1 MRKLLSIIYYE
12 FRMQVKSMR
21 FKGLCVL
28 AFFFNFAIYQV
39 GLQQQEIN
47 PTNTYISI
55 DMAIFYW
62 LVAIM
67 AGLFSMGRIR
77 KTGMHSILMTRPIPT
92 YFLALGQMVAAFLS
106 LMILAF
112 LYFFPAGFILH
123 LQFDMDFPAAF
134 ILYTLLFYFA
144 PGLISV
150 LSITIWIR
158 TCFKNNLMALIIL
171 GFIFAGMGVLAN
183 SHLLNIHTP
192 DRKYHNFV
200 PLVSQFSSNYWGK
213 IRTMESSPHIVFTQ
227 KGDWF
232 NLLLSLI
239 YCNVFLVLS
248 CYHLRRTEP
257 QRRVLGTYGRH
268 WYHAPTFVKMAAD
281 LKIDPHVTWRSHAFL
296 ITLAVLIIAKT
307 GLPLARPYWQNF
319 LASRE
324 VQKRAAANGSAP
336 IDPKRYEAANIPQ
349 RLILPIKILRDDQVW
364 TPGSLTSDLTFTC
377 NADTSDTLA
386 ILSAYSRWSQTVDE
400 ILLEG
405 RRIPFVKRDT
415 ELFIEGREFK
425 SFSDGSP
432 HHLIIHAPERKGGH
446 YTEGYAFRFNT
457 QGYYFI
463 EKKVR
468 RTGDNGQEFWTFKS
482 YPGYLWHTRL
492 TLTVR
497 YPTPPVEAPVQPIK
511 VEKTGRGR
519 NALTTYVFDIP
530 AELNTISSS
539 VWFDYFG
546 EGRDV
551 FFTLKN
557 PRLKIRFVT
566 EKSNEKVFREV
577 MELAEPVLEEFC
589 AMYGISPGK
598 MLTIIVNSSEL
609 REVRKMQMRCIR
621 YGASATWWS
630 DMLFNSLDSTEH
642 NMLSN
647 VFMKDLRG
655 PSLQGDYT
663 IWDLNSF
670 MEINITHGLNHHLSM
685 SQKFEPWEFKPI
697 AWRLDPQRAREMEKR
712 TREELLESRNIPVF
726 QMLYLVLGHDAW
738 LKMLQRFKNK
748 IHKNF
753 LAPEVLQEAVRE
765 ITGDPMDWFFD
776 YWMKSGASLPSYRVK
791 GYRAW
796 MSEGEKEDETIYNVE
811 IDIANLGTGRMPVPV
826 RLSTSKEPINDKIW
840 LGPAETATWKITTKN
855 LPMQV
860 QVDPGQWIMMAPYWN
875 EKMKTWETAPYMKL
889 NIGITEKK

>member
-12 FRMQVKSMR
+12 FLMQVKSMR

-39 GLQQQEIN
+39 GLQQQEIY
-47 PTNTYISI
+47 PAKSFLSF

-106 LMILAF
+106 LMPLAF

-123 LQFDMDFPAAF
+123 LQYDIDFPAAF
-134 ILYTLLFYFA
+134 VLYTLLFYFV
-144 PGLISV
+144 PGLISI

-183 SHLLNIHTP
+183 SHFLDIHTP
-192 DRKYHNFV
+192 DRAYHNFV
-200 PLVSQFSSNYWGK
+200 PLVSQFSRNYWQK
-213 IRTMESSPHIVFTQ
+213 FQFMEERPRIVFTQ

-257 QRRVLGTYGRH
+257 QRKVLGTYGRH

-281 LKIDPHVTWRSHAFL
+281 LKIDPHVTWRSHVFL
-296 ITLAVLIIAKT
+296 IILAVLIIAKT

-324 VQKRAAANGSAP
+324 AQKRAAANGSAP
-336 IDPKRYEAANIPQ
+336 VDPKRYEAANIPQ

-364 TPGSLTSDLTFTC
+364 TPESLTSDLTFTC
-377 NADTSDTLA
+377 NAETSGTLA

-405 RRIPFVKRDT
+405 HRVPFIKRDAQ
-415 ELFIEGREFK
+415 LFIEGREFK

-432 HHLIIHAPERKGGH
+432 HHLIIHAPFGKNVH
-446 YTEGYAFRFNT
+446 YSEGYAFRFNT
-457 QGYYFI
+457 QGYFFI
-463 EKKVR
+463 EKKS
-468 RTGDNGQEFWTFKS
+468 RTMSDDGQEFWFFTNH
-482 YPGYLWHTRL
+482 PGYLWHTRL
-492 TLTVR
+492 TLTVK
-497 YPTPPVEAPVQPIK
+497 YPNPPVEAPVQPNK

-519 NALTTYVFDIP
+519 NVLTTYVFDVP

-539 VWFDYFG
+539 VWFDYYG

-566 EKSNEKVFREV
+566 EKSNEKIFKEV

-589 AMYGISPGK
+589 AMYGISPERTITIN
-598 MLTIIVNSSEL
+598 LTDL
-609 REVRKMQMRCIR
+609 REIRKMQVRCIR

-630 DMLFNSLDSTEH
+630 DMLFNSIDMTEH
-642 NMLSN
+642 NMLSS
-647 VFMKDLRG
+647 VFMKDLLG
-655 PSLQGDYT
+655 PGLQGDNT
-663 IWDLNSF
+663 IWDLNPF
-670 MEINITHGLNHHLSM
+670 MNANITHGLNHHLSM
-685 SQKFEPWEFKPI
+685 SQKFAPWEFKPI
-697 AWRLDPQRAREMEKR
+697 ASHLDPQRAREMEKR
-712 TREELLESRNIPVF
+712 TREKLLENHNIPVF
-726 QMLYLVLGHDAW
+726 QMLYLVLGHDTW

-753 LAPEVLQEAVRE
+753 LAPEVLREAVRE
-765 ITGDPMDWFFD
+765 TTGDPMDWFFD
-776 YWMKSGASLPSYRVK
+776 YWMKSGAGLPSYRVK

-796 MSEGEKEDETIYNVE
+796 MSEGEKEDESIYNVE

-840 LGPAETATWKITTKN
+840 LGPSETATWKVTTKN

-860 QVDPGQWIMMAPYWN
+860 QVDPDRWIMMSPYWD
-875 EKMKTWETAPYMKL
+875 EKMKTWEAVPSMKL
-889 NIGITEKK
+889 NTGITEKK

>member
-1 MRKLLSIIYYE
+1 
-12 FRMQVKSMR
+12 
-21 FKGLCVL
+21 
-28 AFFFNFAIYQV
+28 
-39 GLQQQEIN
+39 
-47 PTNTYISI
+47 
-55 DMAIFYW
+55 
-62 LVAIM
+62 
-67 AGLFSMGRIR
+67 SMGRIR
-77 KTGMHSILMTRPIPT
+77 KTGMHPILMPRPIPT

-112 LYFFPAGFILH
+112 LYFFPAGFILS
-123 LQFDMDFPAAF
+123 LQYDIDFPAAF
-134 ILYTLLFYFA
+134 VLYTLLFYFV

-183 SHLLNIHTP
+183 SHLLYIETP
-192 DRKYHNFV
+192 DGTNHNFV
-200 PLVSQFSSNYWGK
+200 PLVSQFSFNYWQK
-213 IRTMESSPHIVFTQ
+213 FRTMEGSPHIVFTRR
-227 KGDWF
+227 GDWF
-232 NLLLSLI
+232 NLLLSLV

-296 ITLAVLIIAKT
+296 IILAVLIIAKT
-307 GLPLARPYWQNF
+307 GLPLARPYWQNYF
-319 LASRE
+319 ASRE
-324 VQKRAAANGSAP
+324 AQKRAAANGSAP
-336 IDPKRYEAANIPQ
+336 IDQKRYEVKNIPQ

-364 TPGSLTSDLTFTC
+364 TPESLISDLTFTC
-377 NADTSDTLA
+377 NADTSGTLA
-386 ILSAYSRWSQTVDE
+386 ILNTFWRWTQTVDE

-415 ELFIEGREFK
+415 QLFIEGREFK
-425 SFSDGSP
+425 SFSDGAP
-432 HHLIIHAPERKGGH
+432 HHLIIRAPTQKNMFIVGE
-446 YTEGYAFRFNT
+446 YTLQFRT
-457 QGYYFI
+457 QGYFFI

-468 RTGDNGQEFWTFKS
+468 RFGSDGQESWYFPTL
-482 YPGYLWHTRL
+482 PVYLWHTRL
-492 TLTVR
+492 TLTVG
-497 YPTPPVEAPVQPIK
+497 YPNPPVDAPVQPIK

-530 AELNTISSS
+530 AELNTVSSS
-539 VWFDYFG
+539 VHFAYFG

-577 MELAEPVLEEFC
+577 MELAEPVLDEFC
-589 AMYGISPGK
+589 AMYGISPER
-598 MLTIIVNSSEL
+598 TITITLQSQEL
-609 REVRKMQMRCIR
+609 REIRKMQVRTFR
-621 YGASATWWS
+621 YGAQATWWS
-630 DMLFNSLDSTEH
+630 DMLFSSLDTIEH
-642 NMLSN
+642 NMLLN
-647 VFMKDLRG
+647 VFMRDMRG
-655 PSLQGDYT
+655 PGLQGDYT

-670 MEINITHGLNHHLSM
+670 MEINITHGLNHRLSM
-685 SQKFEPWEFKPI
+685 TQKFAPREFKPI
-697 AWRLDPQRAREMEKR
+697 ASHFDPQRAREKEKR
-712 TREELLESRNIPVF
+712 TREELLENRNIPVF
-726 QMLYLVLGHDAW
+726 QMLYLVLGHDTW

-753 LAPEVLQEAVRE
+753 IAPEVLQEAVRE
-765 ITGDPMDWFFD
+765 TTGDPMNWFFD

-796 MSEGEKEDETIYNVE
+796 MSEGEKEDESIYNVE

-840 LGPAETATWKITTKN
+840 LGPAETATWKVTTKN

-860 QVDPGQWIMMAPYWN
+860 QIDPDQWIMMSPYWN
-875 EKMKTWETAPYMKL
+875 EKMKTWETVPSMKL

>member
-12 FRMQVKSMR
+12 FLMQVKSLR

-39 GLQQQEIN
+39 GLQQQEIY
-47 PTNTYISI
+47 PAKSFLSF

-112 LYFFPAGFILH
+112 LYFFPAGFLLS
-123 LQFDMDFPAAF
+123 LQYDIDFPAAF
-134 ILYTLLFYFA
+134 VLYTLLFYFA

-171 GFIFAGMGVLAN
+171 GFVFAGMGVLAN
-183 SHLLNIHTP
+183 SHLLNIQTP
-192 DRKYHNFV
+192 DRTNHNFV
-200 PLVSQFSSNYWGK
+200 PLVSQFSANYWQK
-213 IRTMESSPHIVFTQ
+213 FQTMENSPRIVFTRRD
-227 KGDWF
+227 DWF
-232 NLLLSLI
+232 NLLISLI
-239 YCNVFLVLS
+239 YCNVFLILS

-324 VQKRAAANGSAP
+324 AQKRAAANGSAP

-349 RLILPIKILRDDQVW
+349 RLILPIKILNDDQVW
-364 TPGSLTSDLTFTC
+364 TPESLTSDLTFTC
-377 NADTSDTLA
+377 NADTSGTLA
-386 ILSAYSRWSQTVDE
+386 ILYTFWRWNQTVDE
-400 ILLEG
+400 ILLGG

-415 ELFIEGREFK
+415 QLFIEGREFK
-425 SFSDGSP
+425 PFSDGAP
-432 HHLIIHAPERKGGH
+432 HHLIIRAPIKKNVSTDEEYIIRH
-446 YTEGYAFRFNT
+446 FLTLGYFFVD
-457 QGYYFI
+457 
-463 EKKVR
+463 KKI
-468 RTGDNGQEFWTFKS
+468 RTLHDGQEIWYFPS

-497 YPTPPVEAPVQPIK
+497 YPTPPVDTPVQPIK

-519 NALTTYVFDIP
+519 KTLTTYVFDIP
-530 AELNTISSS
+530 AELNTVSSS
-539 VWFDYFG
+539 IRFNYFT

-551 FFTLKN
+551 FFTLNN
-557 PRLKIRFVT
+557 PRLKICFVT
-566 EKSNEKVFREV
+566 EKSREKIFREV

-589 AMYGISPGK
+589 AMYGISPERTI
-598 MLTIIVNSSEL
+598 TIIFSPLDL
-609 REVRKMQMRCIR
+609 REIRRMQVRTSR
-621 YGASATWWS
+621 YGAQASWWT
-630 DMLFNSLDSTEH
+630 DMLFNSLDGTEH
-642 NMLSN
+642 NMLSS
-647 VFMKDLRG
+647 VFMKDLLG
-655 PSLQGDYT
+655 PGIQGDYN
-663 IWDLNSF
+663 IWDISSF
-670 MEINITHGLNHHLSM
+670 MDPNITRGLNHHLSM
-685 SQKFEPWEFKPI
+685 TQKFEPWELKPI
-697 AWRLDPQRAREMEKR
+697 ASHLDPQRSREIEQR
-712 TREELLESRNIPVF
+712 TRSEMLESKSIPVF
-726 QMLYLVLGHDAW
+726 QMLYLVLGHDTW
-738 LKMLQRFKNK
+738 LKMLQRFKSK

-765 ITGDPMDWFFD
+765 TTGDPMDWFFD
-776 YWMKSGASLPSYRVK
+776 YWMKSGAGLPSYRVK

-796 MSEGEKEDETIYNVE
+796 MSEGEKEDESIYNVE

-840 LGPAETATWKITTKN
+840 LGPAETATWKVTTKN

-860 QVDPGQWIMMAPYWN
+860 QVDPDQWIMMTPYWD
-875 EKMKTWETAPYMKL
+875 EKMKTWETVPSMKL
-889 NIGITEKK
+889 NTGITEKK